1 MNVAE
6 PMKPLPVPVVPSPL
20 VAIVIVG
27 YRNPDDIR
35 ACLTALQKSSETNF
49 IILVCENGG
58 RDAFVNLILEIQAL
72 VEPSSEIP
80 EIVDERVTQ
89 GVGRPPTARGSDGSR
104 LLGPGKPRFCWRRER
119 RFETTGAEPELVGDL
134 ASEPRYGTNTRR
146 PQSSDRSRE
155 SRRIRRSGQSP
166 RLEIDA

>member
-89 GVGRPPTARGSDGSR
+89 AWEGRHGKRVRRFAFT
-104 LLGPGKPRFCWRRER
+104 GPGKPRFCWRRER

-134 ASEPRYGTNTRR
+134 ASEPRCGTNTRR
-146 PQSSDRSRE
+146 PQSADRSRE
-155 SRRIRRSGQSP
+155 SRRIRHCRQSP